1 MDGDIDA
8 PADLAFVGVSQ
19 VDDDIEVEESK
30 REENVSHLIET
41 SLMKRKKIKKKEI
54 RESQN

>member
-8 PADLAFVGVSQ
+8 PADLAFVGGSQ
-19 VDDDIEVEESK
+19 VDDDIEESK